1 LNLLVRRFVLL
12 EKQKYNSLNAV
23 NFRVQKGL
31 SIMSK
36 PKRMPKVTV
45 IGSGKMGEGIIAG
58 LLKSGAYTP
67 EQIQAF
73 DILEDRV
80 NYISETYKV
89 KCPNDVKK
97 AVAFAD
103 ISIVAVKPGNVAKV
117 LEEIAPIMKTGKI
130 LVSIA
135 AGVTLEFYLKRLPT
149 HVPVIRVMPNMAV
162 RVREGMITLCPSG
175 NVTAEQLKTATD
187 VLSLLGPVVRL
198 DEKYLNLAT
207 GLVGSG
213 PAYIYLIIDA
223 LADAGVRLGLPKD
236 LSTVLAA
243 QTTLGAAK
251 MVVETKEHPAGTTIE
266 GLLELERSG
275 LKATLIIA
283 VTKAAERAKE
293 LAPPT

>member
-1 LNLLVRRFVLL
+1 L
-12 EKQKYNSLNAV
+12 
-23 NFRVQKGL
+23 
-31 SIMSK
+31 SK
-36 PKRMPKVTV
+36 PKKAPKVAL
-45 IGSGKMGEGIIAG
+45 IGAGKMGEGIIAG
-58 LLKSGAYTP
+58 LLKSGVYSP
-67 EQIQAF
+67 EQIRAYE
-73 DILEDRV
+73 ILENRAK
-80 NYISETYKV
+80 YITKTYKV
-89 KCPNDVKK
+89 ECLSDAKK
-97 AVAFAD
+97 AAAFAD
-103 ISIVAVKPGNVAKV
+103 ISIIAVKPADVAKA
-117 LEEIAPIMKTGKI
+117 LEEIAPAMKTGKI

-135 AGVTLEFYLKRLPT
+135 AGVTLAFYRKHLPK

-162 RVREGMITLCPSG
+162 LVREGMITVCPSE
-175 NVTAEQLKTATD
+175 NVTAEQLKMATD
-187 VLSLLGPVVRL
+187 MLSLLGLVRRL

-236 LSTVLAA
+236 VSTILAA

-251 MVVETKEHPAGTTIE
+251 MVVETGEHPAKLKDMVVTPAGTTIE

-275 LKATLIIA
+275 LKATIITA